1 MAEEPATEK
10 RVSIPTGPPRPFR
23 CYARR
28 IAWQAK
34 KSNTFR
40 ASLFLG
46 TPRRKQCGHNLS
58 FFLVHVAS
66 SVLRESLLRPAI
78 TATLGALLSLHDKQ
92 HRIGRRWSSDYF
104 YFMNVRTLARA
115 KDHSG
120 MESVLLKISPF
131 YAPDNTTIQR
141 TQVIQLIQTIQVI
154 QTALEIHWHHAFL
167 MSQSLP
173 SCQCRRALY

>member
-1 MAEEPATEK
+1 MASQKKQYVP
-10 RVSIPTGPPRPFR
+10 SI
-23 CYARR
+23 
-28 IAWQAK
+28 
-34 KSNTFR
+34 
-40 ASLFLG
+40 SLFGGSSSETMRPYPVLF
-46 TPRRKQCGHNLS
+46 PR
-58 FFLVHVAS
+58 HVAS
-66 SVLRESLLRPAI
+66 SVLRESLLRPAF

-173 SCQCRRALY
+173 SCQ